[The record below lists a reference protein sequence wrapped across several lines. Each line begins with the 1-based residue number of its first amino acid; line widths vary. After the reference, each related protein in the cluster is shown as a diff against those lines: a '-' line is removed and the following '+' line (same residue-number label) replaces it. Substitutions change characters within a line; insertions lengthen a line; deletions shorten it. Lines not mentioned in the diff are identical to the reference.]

1 VVDDHWKEVPMAQ
14 ELRGDPADMLA
25 GIGRH
30 WGWVLFFGIVTVLAG
45 LFTLVWPGRTIVVI
59 AVLFGIQLIVAGI
72 FRFVAAFATDD
83 ESGGTRVLL
92 ALLGVLSFIVGLYA
106 LRHILI
112 TVAALALLLGIFWI
126 VNGAVETFTALS
138 HRGMRGRGWTIFMGL
153 LSAAAGIV
161 VLVYPGISLATL
173 AIVLGFWLLV
183 YGVMEIVLAF
193 QLRSAGHA
201 AANVAPA
208 T

>member
-1 VVDDHWKEVPMAQ
+1 MAQ
-14 ELRGDPADMLA
+14 RVRGDAADLLA

-30 WGWVLFFGIVTVLAG
+30 WGWVLFFGIVTILAG
-45 LFTLVWPGRTIVVI
+45 LFALVWPGRTIVVI

-72 FRFVAAFATDD
+72 FRFVMAFAVDE

-106 LRHILI
+106 VRNVYV

-138 HRGMRGRGWTIFMGL
+138 HREMQGRGWTIFMGL
-153 LSAAAGIV
+153 LSVAAGIV
-161 VLVYPGISLATL
+161 VLVYPGISLTTL

-193 QLRSAGHA
+193 QLRSAGQA
-201 AANVAPA
+201 AARIAPA

>member
-1 VVDDHWKEVPMAQ
+1 MAQ
-14 ELRGDPADMLA
+14 RLRGDAADVLA

-45 LFTLVWPGRTIVVI
+45 LFAIVWPGRTITVI

-72 FRFVAAFATDD
+72 FRFIMAFAVDE

-106 LRHILI
+106 VRNLYVTI
-112 TVAALALLLGIFWI
+112 AALALLLGIFWI
-126 VNGAVETFTALS
+126 VNGAIETFTALS
-138 HRGMRGRGWTIFMGL
+138 HRGMQGRGWTIFMGL
-153 LSAAAGIV
+153 LSVAAGIV
-161 VLVYPGISLATL
+161 VLVYPGISLTTL

-193 QLRSAGHA
+193 QLRSAGQA
-201 AANVAPA
+201 AARIAPA